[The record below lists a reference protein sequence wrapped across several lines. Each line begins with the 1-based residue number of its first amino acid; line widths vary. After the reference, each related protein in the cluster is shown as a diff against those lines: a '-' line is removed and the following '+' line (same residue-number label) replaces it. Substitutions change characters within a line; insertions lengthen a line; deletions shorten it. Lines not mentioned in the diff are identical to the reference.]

1 MAKILCLRVRF
12 RAVAATAAFTLGG
25 TVLAV
30 PALAVA
36 EQAPVPGPTQA
47 PAASEPVPVPTE
59 PAPEDAA
66 SPATDRFIVQ
76 FTGRAGTSSTDRI
89 EAYSGATAAL
99 GAAVTELHETA
110 AGGMVVQIDKDLTTE
125 ETADAVASLAADP
138 NVAFVEPDVL
148 LYPAAAEPNDPFYAS
163 QWNLRTA
170 GGGANVA
177 AAWNLGAGE
186 RQVVAVVDTG
196 ITTHTD
202 LNAKV
207 LPGYDLISTAAIAG
221 DGDGRDA
228 NPADE
233 GDGYE
238 AGACG
243 RTRGADS
250 TWHGTHVSG
259 IVAASTN
266 NGVGISGV
274 APDALILPVRTMGTC
289 GGYMSDISDG
299 IVWAAGGQVPGLPL
313 NPTPARVI
321 NLSLGGENTCSS
333 SMQQAVDY
341 AVGRGAVVVAAAGN
355 DAVSATLSQPA
366 NCNNV
371 VVVGAGD
378 REGARSPYSNFG
390 SIVDIMAP
398 GGSTISSDGTGGIM
412 STLNSG
418 TSKPARESYGY
429 YQGTSMAAPHVAGT
443 AALLLA
449 ANPALTPSQVELIL
463 TKTSRPL
470 PGNCS
475 PHCGPG
481 LLDAGAAMA
490 AAVPPFRDV
499 SPGVQFHDEMVWMAG
514 KGISTGWT
522 EANGTKTYRP
532 LSAVNR
538 DAMAAFM
545 YRLDGSP
552 DYTPPKKSPFA
563 DVATSNPFY
572 KEIAWLNSRGISTG
586 WPEANGTKTYR
597 PTTPVNR
604 DAMAA
609 FMYRFAGSPG
619 YTAPRKSAFRDVPA
633 SSQFY
638 PEISWLASTGI
649 STGWPDGTFQPVT
662 PVARDAMAAFMK
674 RFDDKFRQ

>member
-1 MAKILCLRVRF
+1 M
-12 RAVAATAAFTLGG
+12 
-25 TVLAV
+25 

-36 EQAPVPGPTQA
+36 EQAPAPVASPAQTPGA
-47 PAASEPVPVPTE
+47 
-59 PAPEDAA
+59 PAPEPNETA
-66 SPATDRFIVQ
+66 SQATDRFIVQ
-76 FTGRAGTSSTDRI
+76 FTGSAGTSSADRI
-89 EAYSGATAAL
+89 ESYSKVTGAL
-99 GAAVTELHETA
+99 GTGVTELHETA
-110 AGGMVVQIDKDLTTE
+110 AGGMVVEMDKDLTAE
-125 ETADAVASLAADP
+125 ESAAAVAALAADP
-138 NVAFVEPDVL
+138 DVAFVEPDVL
-148 LYPAAAEPNDPFYAS
+148 LYPAAAEPNDPFYAT
-163 QWNLRTA
+163 QWNLRAA

-196 ITTHTD
+196 ITAHTD
-202 LNAKV
+202 LNSKV
-207 LPGYDLISTAAIAG
+207 LPGYDMISTAGMAG

-228 NPADE
+228 DPRDE
-233 GDGYE
+233 GDGYV

-243 RTRGADS
+243 RTMGANS

-274 APDALILPVRTMGTC
+274 APGAMILPVRTMGTC

-299 IVWAAGGQVPGLPL
+299 IIWAAGGQVPGLPL

-321 NLSLGGENTCSS
+321 NLSLGGVSTCSS
-333 SMQQAVDY
+333 SMQKAVDY
-341 AVGRGAVVVAAAGN
+341 AVGSGAVVVAAAGN
-355 DAVSATLSQPA
+355 DAISASSTQPA
-366 NCNNV
+366 NCTNV

-378 REGARSPYSNFG
+378 REGARAPYSNFG

-398 GGSTISSDGTGGIM
+398 GGTTSRDVTGGIM

-418 TSKPARESYGY
+418 TSKPARESYDY

-449 ANPALTPSQVELIL
+449 ANPALTPAQVERMLV
-463 TKTSRPL
+463 KTARPL

-481 LLDAGAAMA
+481 LLDAGAAMVA
-490 AAVPPFRDV
+490 AAPPFSDV
-499 SPGVQFHDEMVWMAG
+499 TPSVQFHDEMVWMAG

-522 EANGTKTYRP
+522 ETNGTKTYRP
-532 LSAVNR
+532 LWAVNR

-586 WPEANGTKTYR
+586 WKEANGTSTYR

-609 FMYRFAGSPG
+609 FMYRFAGSPS
-619 YTAPRKSAFRDVPA
+619 YTAPGKSAFRDVPA

-649 STGWPDGTFQPVT
+649 STGWDNGTFRPLT

-674 RFDDKFRQ
+674 RFDDKFGQ

>member
-1 MAKILCLRVRF
+1 
-12 RAVAATAAFTLGG
+12 VASAAAFAVGS

-36 EQAPVPGPTQA
+36 EQAPAPVASPAQA
-47 PAASEPVPVPTE
+47 PGAPA
-59 PAPEDAA
+59 PAPEPKETA
-66 SPATDRFIVQ
+66 SQATDRFIVQ
-76 FTGRAGTSSTDRI
+76 FTGRAGTSSADRI
-89 EAYSGATAAL
+89 ESYSKVTGAL
-99 GAAVTELHETA
+99 GTGVTELHETA
-110 AGGMVVQIDKDLTTE
+110 AGGMVVEMDKDLTAE
-125 ETADAVASLAADP
+125 ESAAAVAALAADP
-138 NVAFVEPDVL
+138 DVAFVEPDVL
-148 LYPAAAEPNDPFYAS
+148 LYPAAAEPNDPFYAT
-163 QWNLRTA
+163 QWNLRAA

-196 ITTHTD
+196 ITAHTD
-202 LNAKV
+202 LNSKV
-207 LPGYDLISTAAIAG
+207 LPGYDMISTAGMAG

-228 NPADE
+228 DPRDE
-233 GDGYE
+233 GDGYV

-243 RTRGADS
+243 RTMGANS

-274 APDALILPVRTMGTC
+274 APGAMILPVRTMGTC

-299 IVWAAGGQVPGLPL
+299 IIWAAGGQVPGLPL

-321 NLSLGGENTCSS
+321 NLSLGGVSTCSS
-333 SMQQAVDY
+333 SMQKAVDY

-355 DAVSATLSQPA
+355 DAILASRTQPA
-366 NCNNV
+366 NCTNV

-378 REGARSPYSNFG
+378 REGARAQYSNFG

-398 GGSTISSDGTGGIM
+398 GGTTSGDVTGGIM

-418 TSKPARESYGY
+418 TSKPVRETYDY

-449 ANPALTPSQVELIL
+449 ANPALTPAQVERMLI
-463 TKTSRPL
+463 KTARPL

-481 LLDAGAAMA
+481 LLDAGAAMVA
-490 AAVPPFRDV
+490 AAPPFSDV
-499 SPGVQFHDEMVWMAG
+499 TPSVQFHDEMVWMAG

-532 LSAVNR
+532 LWAVNR

-586 WPEANGTKTYR
+586 WKEANGTSTYR

-609 FMYRFAGSPG
+609 FMYRFAGSPS
-619 YTAPRKSAFRDVPA
+619 YTAPGKSAFRDVPA

-649 STGWPDGTFQPVT
+649 STGWDNGTFRPLT

-674 RFDDKFRQ
+674 RFDDKFGQ

>member
-1 MAKILCLRVRF
+1 LAKILCLRIRF
-12 RAVAATAAFTLGG
+12 RAVAAAAAFALGS

-30 PALAVA
+30 PAVAVA
-36 EQAPVPGPTQA
+36 EQAPA
-47 PAASEPVPVPTE
+47 PVGSEPAPVPVAPA
-59 PAPEDAA
+59 PAPESNETA
-66 SPATDRFIVQ
+66 SQATDRLIVQ
-76 FTGRAGTSSTDRI
+76 FTGRAGTSSADRF
-89 EAYSGATAAL
+89 ESYSKVTGAL
-99 GAAVTELHETA
+99 GTGVTELHETA
-110 AGGMVVQIDKDLTTE
+110 AGGMVVEMDKDLTAE
-125 ETADAVASLAADP
+125 ESAAAVAALAADP
-138 NVAFVEPDVL
+138 DVAFVEPDVL
-148 LYPAAAEPNDPFYAS
+148 LYPAAAEPNDPFYAT
-163 QWNLRTA
+163 QWNLRAA

-196 ITTHTD
+196 ITAHAD
-202 LNAKV
+202 LNSKV
-207 LPGYDLISTAAIAG
+207 LPGYDMISTAGMAG

-228 NPADE
+228 DPRDE
-233 GDGYE
+233 GDGYV

-243 RTRGADS
+243 RTMGANS

-274 APDALILPVRTMGTC
+274 APGAMILPVRTMGTC

-299 IVWAAGGQVPGLPL
+299 IIWAAGGQVPGLPL

-321 NLSLGGENTCSS
+321 NLSLGGISTCSS
-333 SMQQAVDY
+333 SMQKAVDY

-355 DAVSATLSQPA
+355 DAISASSTQPA
-366 NCNNV
+366 NCTNV

-378 REGARSPYSNFG
+378 REGARAPYSNFG

-398 GGSTISSDGTGGIM
+398 GGTTSGDVTGGIM

-418 TSKPARESYGY
+418 AFKPARETYDY

-449 ANPALTPSQVELIL
+449 ANPALTPAQVERMLI
-463 TKTSRPL
+463 KTARPL

-481 LLDAGAAMA
+481 LLDAGAAMVA
-490 AAVPPFRDV
+490 AAPPFSDV
-499 SPGVQFHDEMVWMAG
+499 TPSVQFHDEMVWMAG

-532 LSAVNR
+532 LWAVNR

-586 WPEANGTKTYR
+586 WKEANGTSTYR

-609 FMYRFAGSPG
+609 FMYRFAGSPS
-619 YTAPRKSAFRDVPA
+619 YTAPGKSAFRDVPA

-649 STGWPDGTFQPVT
+649 STGWDNGTFRPLT

-674 RFDDKFRQ
+674 RFDDKFGR